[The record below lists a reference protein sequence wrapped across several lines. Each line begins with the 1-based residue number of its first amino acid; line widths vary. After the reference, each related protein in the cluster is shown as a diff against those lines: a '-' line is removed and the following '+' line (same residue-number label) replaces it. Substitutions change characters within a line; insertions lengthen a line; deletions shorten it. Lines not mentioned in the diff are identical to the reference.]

1 MYVLVDCGNLK
12 IAYLL
17 LKSVWKVGWIFSF
30 NLQTVFK
37 IFNREK
43 KRKEEKKKRTFSP
56 SAGSDMSVYVA
67 GA

>member
-30 NLQTVFK
+30 SIQTVFK

-43 KRKEEKKKRTFSP
+43 KKEKKEKKKEDFLSFCRL
-56 SAGSDMSVYVA
+56 
-67 GA
+67 